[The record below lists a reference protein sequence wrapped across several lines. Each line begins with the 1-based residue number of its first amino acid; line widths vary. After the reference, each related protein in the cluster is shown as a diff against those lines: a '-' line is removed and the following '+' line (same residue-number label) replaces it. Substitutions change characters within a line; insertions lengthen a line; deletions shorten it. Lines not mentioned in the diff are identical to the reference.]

1 MSHENGND
9 RGPMSRA
16 NPERRTHN
24 RLLCSELVAV
34 LWQNRRGR
42 HGESVGVLED
52 YSGSGANLFMQDSL
66 DIGDAVRVSAGRF
79 EFAATVR
86 SCSSAPTGFFVGLQ
100 FEEPLPDGCFTPE
113 HLLDLS
119 QFDSERGNAAAGPAT

>member
-1 MSHENGND
+1 MSHENGYN
-9 RGPMSRA
+9 GGLTGRA
-16 NPERRTHN
+16 IPERRKHN

-34 LWQNRRGR
+34 LWQNRRGH

-52 YSGSGANLFMQDSL
+52 YSGSGANLFMSDSL
-66 DIGDAVRVSAGRF
+66 DIGDAVRLSAGRY
-79 EFAATVR
+79 EFSATVR

-100 FEEPLPDGCFTPE
+100 FDEPLPDGFFTPE

-119 QFDSERGNAAAGPAT
+119 QFECGPGGAAGSAA

>member
-1 MSHENGND
+1 MSHENGHNGGLMGRVD
-9 RGPMSRA
+9 
-16 NPERRTHN
+16 PERRRHN

-42 HGESVGVLED
+42 HGESIGVLED
-52 YSGSGANLFMQDSL
+52 YSGSGANLFMSDSL
-66 DIGDAVRVSAGRF
+66 DVGDAVRLSAGRF

-100 FEEPLPDGCFTPE
+100 FDQPLPDGCFTPE
-113 HLLDLS
+113 HLFDPS
-119 QFDSERGNAAAGPAT
+119 QFDCGPGETAGPSA